1 MEVYK
6 AHLKGSV
13 GQLGHLPSSSPSLQG
28 KVVNQF
34 RCDNRGVSR
43 LSLLA
48 VSCNSLGASN
58 CLEQHL
64 RSICNLNYAY
74 SIRTGSAL
82 MPLHVQVGRE
92 KRKGESGSYSRLN
105 WLIEAIFTDSQAE

>member
-1 MEVYK
+1 MYW
-6 AHLKGSV
+6 
-13 GQLGHLPSSSPSLQG
+13 QLGHTASSSPSLQG

-34 RCDNRGVSR
+34 RRDNRGMSG
-43 LSLLA
+43 LSPHA

-58 CLEQHL
+58 CFEQHL

-82 MPLHVQVGRE
+82 MPLHVEVGRE
-92 KRKGESGSYSRLN
+92 KGKRRAGATR
-105 WLIEAIFTDSQAE
+105 A